1 MTTISPVHIPY
12 SGGIP
17 GGVHDGLEIQIQGT
31 VPHHAREGF
40 SINLCQGGRKEPNT
54 TLHFNPRLNQ
64 NCVVLNHMQNGAWG
78 SEERRNLPFQK
89 GAAFDLHIKVKPQVL
104 KIKINGSHFTDF
116 GHRMPKETAQFLL
129 IEGEVAVSFIRF
141 SGRQGHGHSED
152 WPKEVAGPAV
162 AEPFV
167 GGRKASGRGRH
178 HRPWNAG
185 FPMMPQFPGGGG
197 FAQPGMEFQPPPYSP
212 YPMGAVPPP
221 AAYPGG
227 AQPIYNPP
235 VPFTSGI
242 PGGLSPGRMIYI
254 SGIPNQHPSRF
265 TINLQ
270 SDYGATDVALHFDVR
285 FNFGD
290 SRNVVVRNHCQR
302 GQWGSEERQVNYF
315 PFMPNA
321 NFDLMILAEHS
332 SFKVAVN
339 NQHFLEFRHRLPI
352 HSASILSVSGDV
364 RLTQVRFQ

>member
-141 SGRQGHGHSED
+141 SGRQGHGH
-152 WPKEVAGPAV
+152 
-162 AEPFV
+162 
-167 GGRKASGRGRH
+167 
-178 HRPWNAG
+178 
-185 FPMMPQFPGGGG
+185 QFPGGGG